1 MVKHILFTAP
11 DTYHNSLREAFEKRS
26 SCSFKPT
33 FEPFISSA
41 LLPPG
46 ATFLPFCNELES
58 YDYIICTS
66 IMAVRAL
73 ASAEV
78 DGFLIDGKIVAIGN
92 DQKAVEQLLGV
103 STALPYAKPSLM
115 GIIEALE
122 ADSLLKRKRI
132 AVLWPKFNGL
142 PVPPTITHFQE
153 MLNAT
158 GADISYVYCYRT
170 TAMSEEYYAETADA
184 LRSGNISAVAIT
196 SGGEAYVLS
205 KILGFAEAQGQP
217 INVPVYSFGPY
228 TTKCAQEAGLHVT
241 GTSPNHFSFSDF
253 IDYLETKI

>member
-1 MVKHILFTAP
+1 
-11 DTYHNSLREAFEKRS
+11 
-26 SCSFKPT
+26 
-33 FEPFISSA
+33 
-41 LLPPG
+41 
-46 ATFLPFCNELES
+46 
-58 YDYIICTS
+58 
-66 IMAVRAL
+66 
-73 ASAEV
+73 
-78 DGFLIDGKIVAIGN
+78 
-92 DQKAVEQLLGV
+92 
-103 STALPYAKPSLM
+103 LM

-205 KILGFAEAQGQP
+205 KILDFAEAQGQP